1 MYKLFFLIALTVSAP
16 LTHASIENKDALV
29 SLRYSTTDIT
39 NATLPV
45 WGVGFAN
52 VNGVESLAWPPQLI
66 IKPSVPIGV
75 ITCSM
80 ERIITLTFTL
90 MEVGGKRNVRHSLWT
105 YR

>member
-80 ERIITLTFTL
+80 EDNNSHVYLD
-90 MEVGGKRNVRHSLWT
+90 GSWGKRNVRHSLWT